1 MGLEPKDVYSGNIY
15 LFKNY
20 NKKLEKVWN
29 QWHRSDVFIAVV
41 EHISLFLVV
50 FLLLTLTLHLLTG

>member
-20 NKKLEKVWN
+20 NKKLEKMWN

-41 EHISLFLVV
+41 EHISLFFVV